1 VEVIHANEKSQPLI
15 ESFFKKL
22 PLLEDISEELLVNTV
37 ILSENDIIKG
47 LVSYECFDKIALI
60 RFFIF
65 QKELP
70 ENWLK
75 TLMEEVLQKMKANRI
90 KKVLSFVTQPKMV
103 PIFSSFGF
111 SEVDKKNLYLDE
123 TPLAKT
129 DFNLNQVMV
138 YSLG

>member
-1 VEVIHANEKSQPLI
+1 
-15 ESFFKKL
+15 
-22 PLLEDISEELLVNTV
+22 
-37 ILSENDIIKG
+37 
-47 LVSYECFDKIALI
+47 
-60 RFFIF
+60 
-65 QKELP
+65 
-70 ENWLK
+70 
-75 TLMEEVLQKMKANRI
+75 MKANRI